1 MLFVT
6 MQDFQ
11 VMYNQVNLRINII
24 QQSIEKLSLKIQE
37 KQNIITP
44 DVVENTEKKI
54 SVNTP
59 TIINDQ
65 NQLDDYKLLQK
76 HM

>member
-6 MQDFQ
+6 MQAFQ

-44 DVVENTEKKI
+44 DVVENT
-54 SVNTP
+54 P